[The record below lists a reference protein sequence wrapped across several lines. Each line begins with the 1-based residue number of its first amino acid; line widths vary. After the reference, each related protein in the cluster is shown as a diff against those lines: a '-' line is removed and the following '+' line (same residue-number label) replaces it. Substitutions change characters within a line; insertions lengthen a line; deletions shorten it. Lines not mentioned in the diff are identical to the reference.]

1 MTAAERRATYRVQLR
16 PEFGFAAAADLVPY
30 LARLGIS
37 HLYLSPV
44 LQTVPGSTH
53 GYDVVDHSRLRDE
66 LGGEAGFRSLA
77 GVAARHGLGIVV
89 DIVPNHMAIGD
100 PGNVWWWDVLA
111 NGHASAW
118 STYFDVDWDPPESR
132 LRNRIL
138 VPILGDHYGRV
149 LERGEL
155 AVHREHDDFV
165 VTYFDHRVPLAP
177 RTLDDVIGAAAA
189 RTGSAL
195 LGYLADA
202 HRELPLASATDRAS
216 QRRRRRDAVV
226 LGALLRDALAAD
238 PNAADAIDGELAA
251 ITADVDRLDVLLE
264 RQNYRLAYWKM
275 ATRELDYRRFFD
287 INTLAALR
295 VEDEHVF
302 EDTHRLVLDLHAE
315 GLIDGLRVDHV
326 DGLRDPAGYLD
337 RLRAAA
343 PEAWVVVEKILAF
356 DEELPEWPIAGTTG
370 YEFAADALG
379 LFVDPQ
385 GVAALADCYAAFT
398 GNTATFA
405 EIARQARY
413 DVLAELLDSDLS
425 RVTNTLTDL
434 CERRRRHRD
443 HARGDIRAALTEVL
457 AHFDVYRTYIR
468 PPDAPTAVDR
478 DRVDAAVAAAAAA
491 RSDLDADVFELVSS
505 ALLDEGADP
514 MARRFVARFQQLSA
528 PVMAKGVE
536 DTATYRYSRLIAL
549 NEVGADPER
558 AGLEVAEFHTRNGE
572 RARRGE
578 FGLLATSTHDT
589 KRSEDVR
596 ARLCVLTEAPDRW
609 RDAISRWRWMNAA
622 HRSELVD
629 AEAEHLLY
637 QTLVGAHP
645 IDAHRVVA
653 YMTKAGREA
662 KVHTSWLT
670 PDEAYESAV
679 ESFVRVALAD
689 DRFVA
694 DIADFVAVIR
704 DAGRINSLALCLL
717 KLTAPGVPD
726 IYQGSELWDASLTD
740 PDNRR
745 PVDYALR
752 ARMLDEVAS
761 LGAAEAWKRADDGT
775 PKQWLIQRALAIRA
789 RHADAFAPDAAYE
802 PLTPSGPHAHH
813 VVAFARGQ
821 RVVTIVPRLT
831 LALADWA
838 DTTVALPPGPW
849 HDELDGGTYE
859 DTAPMAAVTAA
870 FPVGLLTRL

>member
-1 MTAAERRATYRVQLR
+1 MTTVERRATYRLQLR
-16 PEFGFAAAADLVPY
+16 PEFGFAAAAEVVPY
-30 LARLGIS
+30 LARLGVS

-66 LGGEAGFRSLA
+66 LGGEAGFAALA
-77 GVAARHGLGIVV
+77 GAAQRHGLSIML

-100 PGNVWWWDVLA
+100 RGNTWWWDVLA

-149 LERGEL
+149 VERGEL
-155 AVHREHDDFV
+155 AVRREGDDFV
-165 VTYFDHRVPLAP
+165 VTYFDHRLPLAP
-177 RTLDDVIGAAAA
+177 RTLDDVLGAAAA
-189 RTGSAL
+189 RTGSSL

-226 LGALLRDALAAD
+226 LGALLRDARAAD
-238 PNAADAIDGELAA
+238 PEAEVAIDAELAA
-251 ITADVDRLDVLLE
+251 ITADVDRLDGLLE
-264 RQNYRLAYWKM
+264 RQNYRLAYWRV
-275 ATRELDYRRFFD
+275 ASRELDYRRFFD

-295 VEDEHVF
+295 VEDDQVF
-302 EDTHRLVLDLHAE
+302 DDTHRLVLELHAQ
-315 GLIDGLRVDHV
+315 GLVDGLRIDHV

-343 PEAWVVVEKILAF
+343 PDAWIVVEKILAH
-356 DEELPEWPIAGTTG
+356 DEELPPWPIAGTSG
-370 YEFAADALG
+370 YEFAADAIG
-379 LFVDPQ
+379 LFVDPR
-385 GVAALADCYAAFT
+385 GAAALSESYEAFT

-405 EIARQARY
+405 EIAHQARY
-413 DVLAELLDSDLS
+413 DVLAQLLDADLS
-425 RVTNTLTDL
+425 RVTNALTDL
-434 CERRRRHRD
+434 CEQRRRHRD

-457 AHFDVYRTYIR
+457 ARFEVYRTYIR
-468 PPDAPTAVDR
+468 PPEPPSDVDR
-478 DRVDAAVAAAAAA
+478 ARVDAAVAAAAAA
-491 RSDLDADVFELVSS
+491 RPDLDADVFTLVSS
-505 ALLDEGADP
+505 MLLDEGADP
-514 MARRFVARFQQLSA
+514 LARRFVARFQQLSA

-558 AGLEVAEFHTRNGE
+558 AGISPSEFHTHNAA
-572 RARRGE
+572 RAQRGAH
-578 FGLLATSTHDT
+578 GLLATSTHDT

-596 ARLCVLTEAPDRW
+596 TRLCVLSEVPDQW
-609 RDAISRWRWMNAA
+609 RDAVTRWQTANAP
-622 HRSELVD
+622 HRSDLVD

-645 IDAHRVVA
+645 IDADRVAA

-662 KVHTSWLT
+662 KVHTSWLV
-670 PDEAYESAV
+670 PDAAYETAV
-679 ESFVRVALAD
+679 ESFVRAVLAD
-689 DRFVA
+689 ARFVSGV
-694 DIADFVAVIR
+694 ADFVAAIR
-704 DAGRINSLALCLL
+704 DAGRVNSLALCLL

-726 IYQGSELWDASLTD
+726 IYQGCELWDLSLTD

-745 PVDYALR
+745 PVDYA
-752 ARMLDEVAS
+752 ARTRILDDTAS

-775 PKQWLIQRALAIRA
+775 PKQWLIGRALGVRA
-789 RHADAFAPDAAYE
+789 RHPEVFAPTAAYD
-802 PLTPSGPHAHH
+802 PLDTVGAHHDH
-813 VVAFARGQ
+813 VVAFARDQ

-831 LALADWA
+831 LDLDGWA
-838 DTTVALPPGPW
+838 DTAVVLPPGRW
-849 HDELDGGTYE
+849 QDELGGGTY
-859 DTAPMAAVTAA
+859 DSNASMTALTAE
-870 FPVGLLTRL
+870 FPVALLTLL